1 MWYMIKIRN
10 NKELLILKTF
20 GYSNIKIFLI
30 LATTSFILGWLVLL
44 VINPI
49 SSSMSKYYEETKSN
63 YSKDINHLVSFNRN
77 GLWIK
82 ENIKSKQRIINA
94 SKLDGF
100 KLFDVSIY
108 HLSQNSNLIEKIF
121 SDEANIKNNNW
132 ELKNVSILNL
142 NNGIFTEKKYDEYN
156 MISLYNYEKINSL
169 FKNLILSL
177 S

>member
-1 MWYMIKIRN
+1 M
-10 NKELLILKTF
+10 
-20 GYSNIKIFLI
+20 
-30 LATTSFILGWLVLL
+30 
-44 VINPI
+44 
-49 SSSMSKYYEETKSN
+49 
-63 YSKDINHLVSFNRN
+63 
-77 GLWIK
+77 
-82 ENIKSKQRIINA
+82 
-94 SKLDGF
+94 DGF

-169 FKNLILSL
+169 FKNFDTISFLNLIFEKI
-177 S
+177 